1 MKFNGLALLILLPV
15 IAPLLWSVLRQSIAD
30 WANYIDGIRLNRRLR
45 KLHPSDPNVPQ
56 IVAHLATLERTVP

>member
-15 IAPLLWSVLRQSIAD
+15 IAPLLWSVLRDFIAD

-45 KLHPSDPNVPQ
+45 KLHPSDPGVPDL
-56 IVAHLATLERTVP
+56 LARIASIQS